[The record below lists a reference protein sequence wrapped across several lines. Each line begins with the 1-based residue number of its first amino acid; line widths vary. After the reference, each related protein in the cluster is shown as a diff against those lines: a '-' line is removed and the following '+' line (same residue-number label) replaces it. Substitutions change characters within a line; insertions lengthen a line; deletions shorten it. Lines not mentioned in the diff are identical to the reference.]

1 MKKNVL
7 IITGSPRKGG
17 NSDLLADAFM
27 RGAKAV
33 GHEVTIFDANA
44 DPVKPCQ
51 ACNNC
56 WSKGRACIFDDGF
69 ARLSPLLENADA
81 IVLCGPMYWYS
92 YNAQIKAVVDKLYS
106 FWAHAPEKL
115 KGEMYLFM
123 CAGDPSPEI
132 FSIVKP
138 EFEKSVQ
145 ALGLKLGGELLIPGV
160 YEKGDINNTDALS
173 RAEELGRSLT

>member
-7 IITGSPRKGG
+7 VITGSPRKGG

-27 RGAKAV
+27 RGAKAA
-33 GHEVTIFDANA
+33 GHEVARFDANA
-44 DPVKPCQ
+44 DPVQPCQ
-51 ACNNC
+51 ACDAC
-56 WSKGRACIFDDGF
+56 WSEGRACVFDDGF

-81 IVLCGPMYWYS
+81 IVFCGPMYWYS
-92 YNAQIKAVVDKLYS
+92 YNTQIKAVIDKLYS

-115 KGEMYLFM
+115 KGDMYLFM

-132 FSIVKP
+132 FSVVKQ

-160 YEKGDINNTDALS
+160 YEKGDIKKTDALS
-173 RAEELGRSLT
+173 RAEELGRNLA